1 MGSKKG
7 HIRKYGWMG
16 GAFMCLA
23 YVLETV
29 WDVLGVT
36 DSECPLSL
44 NLACH
49 QQALSP
55 LRASNG

>member
-29 WDVLGVT
+29 WDVLDVT
-36 DSECPLSL
+36 DSGCPLSL
-44 NLACH
+44 NLVCH

-55 LRASNG
+55 LRA